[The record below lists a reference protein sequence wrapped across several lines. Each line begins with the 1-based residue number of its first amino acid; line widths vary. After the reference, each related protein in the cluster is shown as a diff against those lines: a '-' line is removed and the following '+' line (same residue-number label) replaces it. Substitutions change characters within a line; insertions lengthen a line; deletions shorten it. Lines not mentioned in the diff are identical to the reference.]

1 MHPAEHRAVRELH
14 VFARRLARH
23 WARLAARI
31 GGEPGAMLAAGADDA
46 AALVRELTA
55 AGAQRGVH
63 AEPTAALAGR
73 FAGARRSSPDA
84 LLERNQALRFAL
96 LDVQHCVTLLGYL
109 AGLAGTRGDEPLR
122 DLCARWQER
131 LAGHE
136 AAVLAAVL
144 ALAGRPD
151 DAVAP
156 ADPSP
161 AGRVAQRIAAG
172 AGALGEWIDGR
183 AARRR
188 G

>member
-1 MHPAEHRAVRELH
+1 MHPAEHRAIRELH
-14 VFARRLARH
+14 AFARQLARH
-23 WARLAARI
+23 WARLADRT
-31 GGEPGAMLAAGADDA
+31 GGEAGAMLAVGAQDA
-46 AALVRELTA
+46 AALVRELTV
-55 AGAQRGVH
+55 AGARRGVH
-63 AEPTAALAGR
+63 AEPAAALAGR
-73 FAGARRSSPDA
+73 FASARPSSPDA
-84 LLERNQALRFAL
+84 LLERNQALRYAL

-122 DLCARWQER
+122 DLCAGWQER

-161 AGRVAQRIAAG
+161 TGRVGHRIAAG
-172 AGALGEWIDGR
+172 AGALGEWIDDR